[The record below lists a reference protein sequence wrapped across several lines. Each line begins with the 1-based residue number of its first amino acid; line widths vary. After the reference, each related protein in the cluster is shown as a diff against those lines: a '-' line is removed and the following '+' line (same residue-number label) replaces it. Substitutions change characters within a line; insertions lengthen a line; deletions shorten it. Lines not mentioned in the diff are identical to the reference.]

1 MKKFSEKL
9 QICLDLRGKNAYQ
22 LSLGTGISRSTISL
36 YLRDKRFPKPAQ
48 CYRIADYLNVSPAY
62 LLGLTDQIYVPTI
75 KPTNSL
81 TGGDDEKKALLDE
94 IMSVCSFESTNNLK
108 TILSVVKAM
117 AKK

>member
-1 MKKFSEKL
+1 MKTFSEKL
-9 QICLDLRGKNAYQ
+9 RLCLDLRGKTAYQ
-22 LSLGTGISRSTISL
+22 LSVGTGISRSALSR
-36 YLRDKRFPKPAQ
+36 YLKGDRFPKPAQ

-62 LLGLTDQIYVPTI
+62 LLGLTDQIYAPII
-75 KPTNSL
+75 KPSNSL

-94 IMSVCSFESTNNLK
+94 IMSVCSFEKAENLK